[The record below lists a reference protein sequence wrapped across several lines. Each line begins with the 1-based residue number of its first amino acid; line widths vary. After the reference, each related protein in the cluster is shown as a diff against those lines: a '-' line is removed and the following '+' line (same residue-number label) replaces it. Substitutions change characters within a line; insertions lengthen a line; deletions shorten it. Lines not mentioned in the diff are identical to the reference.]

1 MERRKE
7 EKSRFHDFG
16 LFILFLVCGIL
27 IFVSPVL
34 IKELYRTMYSVFI
47 PILFLI
53 IIAFI
58 YLSKNLKS
66 YFPVFLAFL
75 VASLVYSPQLFLGP
89 GTTIEGKTYTTFLTA
104 LLVILPIILITKIS
118 GKEMSS
124 IYLNKGNLRLGLI
137 IGLATFL
144 FFLVTSVPV
153 SIWIF
158 GGKEISRDR
167 LISLTPWIAVFVFS
181 NAIKEEI
188 LFRGLFLKKYEYI
201 LGATP
206 SNFLQATIFSLAHL
220 YVPFDS
226 FLPLYLFMTFLL
238 GLGFGAV
245 MQKTDSALAAILFH
259 AGADIPVIL
268 AVFSLLS

>member
-7 EKSRFHDFG
+7 DKSRFHDFG
-16 LFILFLVCGIL
+16 LFIIFLLCGVL
-27 IFVSPVL
+27 IFVFPVL
-34 IKELYRTMYSVFI
+34 IKELYRTLYIGFI

-53 IIAFI
+53 ITVI
-58 YLSKNLKS
+58 LSKNLKR

-104 LLVILPIILITKIS
+104 LLVVLPIVLYTKIS
-118 GKEMSS
+118 GNKMSS

-137 IGLATFL
+137 IGITTFL
-144 FFLVTSVPV
+144 FFLMTCIPA

-158 GGKEISRDR
+158 GGKAISSDR
-167 LISLTPWIAVFVFS
+167 FIFLTPWIAIFIFS

-188 LFRGLFLKKYEYI
+188 LFRGLFLKKYEHF

-226 FLPLYLFMTFLL
+226 FLPIYLFMTFLL
-238 GLGFGAV
+238 GFAFGAV

-268 AVFSLLS
+268 AVFSLLL

>member
-34 IKELYRTMYSVFI
+34 IKELYRTMYIVFI
-47 PILFLI
+47 PILFLAI
-53 IIAFI
+53 ITLM

-75 VASLVYSPQLFLGP
+75 VASFVYSPQLFLGP

-104 LLVILPIILITKIS
+104 LVVVLPIILITKIS

-188 LFRGLFLKKYEYI
+188 LFRGLFLKKYEYFF
-201 LGATP
+201 GATP

-226 FLPLYLFMTFLL
+226 FLPLYLFMAFLL

-259 AGADIPVIL
+259 AGADIPVML

>member
-1 MERRKE
+1 MERMKE
-7 EKSRFHDFG
+7 VKSKFYDFG
-16 LFILFLVCGIL
+16 LFTLFLVCGVL
-27 IFVSPVL
+27 IFVVPIL
-34 IKELYRTMYSVFI
+34 IKELYSTLYIVFI

-53 IIAFI
+53 AITLI
-58 YLSKNLKS
+58 YVNKNLKS

-75 VASLVYSPQLFLGP
+75 IASLVYSPQLFLGP
-89 GTTIEGKTYTTFLTA
+89 GTTSEGKTYTTVLTA
-104 LLVILPIILITKIS
+104 LLVVLPIVFITKIS
-118 GKEMSS
+118 GKKMSS

-144 FFLVTSVPV
+144 FFLITSVPA
-153 SIWIF
+153 SIWVF
-158 GGKEISRDR
+158 GGKEISSDH
-167 LISLTPWIAVFVFS
+167 LISLTPWIAIFVFS

-188 LFRGLFLKKYEYI
+188 LFRGLFLKKFEYF

-226 FLPLYLFMTFLL
+226 FLPIYLFMTFLL

-245 MQKTDSALAAILFH
+245 VQKTDSALAAILFH